1 LDIGRGRCAE
11 KFGAGT
17 AGPVTD
23 LVVVNVPR
31 AYVDEIL
38 SRRGVIADVVNLK
51 GAERR
56 IAVGVRELLRRVDA
70 KP

>member
-1 LDIGRGRCAE
+1 
-11 KFGAGT
+11 
-17 AGPVTD
+17 
-23 LVVVNVPR
+23 VPR

-51 GAERR
+51 RAENG
-56 IAVGVRELLRRVDA
+56 IAVGIRELLRRVDA